1 MSGDL
6 KLGNRDR
13 TLSEGARAMQKKML
27 IVIGILL
34 FIGLAACSKENREFT
49 LYKAGVIDPLLAK
62 EMHQELINRL
72 LKGQTDR

>member
-1 MSGDL
+1 
-6 KLGNRDR
+6 
-13 TLSEGARAMQKKML
+13 MQKKML

-49 LYKAGVIDPLLAK
+49 LYKAGVYKGKIDPLLAK